1 MNGTPVGTN
10 FKLIF
15 VSVVAITAVC
25 LVGALYLALGVQ
37 SDPVREATS
46 HLWTIVDAGM
56 GAIFGLLG
64 GKSI

>member
-1 MNGTPVGTN
+1 VNGTPVGTN
-10 FKLIF
+10 FKLVF
-15 VSVVAITAVC
+15 VAVLAITLVC
-25 LVGALYLALGVQ
+25 LAGAIYLSVGAQ
-37 SDPVREATS
+37 SDPVRATTA